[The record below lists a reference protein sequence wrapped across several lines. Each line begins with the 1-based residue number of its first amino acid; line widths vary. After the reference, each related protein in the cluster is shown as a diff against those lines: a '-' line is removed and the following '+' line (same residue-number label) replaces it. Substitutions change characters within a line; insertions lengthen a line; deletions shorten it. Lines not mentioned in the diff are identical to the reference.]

1 MSIKS
6 LLKQMDDFFDLS
18 RKKQRKKRE
27 KLNKLIVSLEEKKAK
42 LKRKIRRENHK
53 DKNGKKV
60 YNLCKEFKA
69 ISRMIK
75 KAKKRADLISKS
87 DCC

>member
-6 LLKQMDDFFDLS
+6 LLEQLDDFLDLS
-18 RKKQRKKRE
+18 KKKQRRKRE
-27 KLNKLIVSLEEKKAK
+27 KLDKLIVSLEEKKAK
-42 LKRKIRRENHK
+42 LKRKIRRETHK
-53 DKNGKKV
+53 DKNSKKV

-75 KAKKRADLISKS
+75 KAKKRADLINKV

>member
-6 LLKQMDDFFDLS
+6 LLEQLDDFFDLS

-27 KLNKLIVSLEEKKAK
+27 KLDKLIVSLEEKKAT
-42 LKRKIRRENHK
+42 LKRKIRRETHK
-53 DKNGKKV
+53 EKNSKKA

-69 ISRMIK
+69 ISRIIK
-75 KAKKRADLISKS
+75 KAKKRADLISKV

>member
-6 LLKQMDDFFDLS
+6 LLEQMDDFFDLS

-27 KLNKLIVSLEEKKAK
+27 KLDKLIVSLEEKKAK
-42 LKRKIRRENHK
+42 LKRKIRRETHK
-53 DKNGKKV
+53 DKSSKKV

-75 KAKKRADLISKS
+75 KLRFNS
-87 DCC
+87 

>member
-6 LLKQMDDFFDLS
+6 LLEQMDDFLDLS
-18 RKKQRKKRE
+18 KKKQRRKRE
-27 KLNKLIVSLEEKKAK
+27 KLDKLIVSLEEKKAK
-42 LKRKIRRENHK
+42 LKRKIRRETHK
-53 DKNGKKV
+53 DKNSKKV

-75 KAKKRADLISKS
+75 KAKKRADLINKV